1 MKTNKEIFENRF
13 GSVYIPDNGEG
24 EEITFEEIEADCI
37 NEWNSNE
44 SLLVDKG
51 FNDIDCFI
59 NYVVTSLEW
68 EFPCTVINNLYLD

>member
-13 GSVYIPDNGEG
+13 GKVYIPDNGEG

-51 FNDIDCFI
+51 FLDIECFI
-59 NYVVTSLEW
+59 DYVVSSLEW
-68 EFPCTVINNLYLD
+68 EFPSTIINNLYLD